1 MSTNENRFMT
11 DERVMIREVAR
22 EFTMKEVLPI
32 ANKLDPV
39 QGEIPA
45 SLREKISE
53 MGYFGI
59 RIPEEY
65 GGSGLGCFEYCLIA
79 EQLARGWM
87 SVASLIARGNGTLMI
102 DLLPQEQR
110 QSILPRVANG
120 DYLAALSLSEPDT
133 GSDLASISCRAE
145 RDGDEWVI
153 TGSKYW
159 CTFADGADYIVLFAR
174 TSPTPDQKRR
184 HLGISAFIIDKERG
198 KLPPG
203 VHGSE
208 IPKIGYFGWKTW
220 ELAFDGFRLPA
231 TAQIGEEGKAF
242 YALAK
247 GLDEARA
254 HTAARSIGLAQ
265 GALEDATAYAQERM
279 QFGHPIAEFQAIR
292 FKLAHMAS
300 EIEAARQLLH
310 FVCDRIDQGE
320 RCDKEASMVKYF
332 ASEMSERTAS
342 DALQILGGAG
352 YTTDHAVE
360 RYWRDARLT
369 KIFEG
374 TSEIQLRIISDNL
387 LGKLAS

>member
-174 TSPTPDQKRR
+174 TSPTPDHKRR

>member
-1 MSTNENRFMT
+1 MSTGEHRFMT
-11 DERVMIREVAR
+11 EERVMIREVAR
-22 EFTMKEVLPI
+22 EFTMNEVLPV
-32 ANKLDPV
+32 ANELDPV
-39 QGEIPA
+39 QGEIPS
-45 SLREKISE
+45 SLRDKLAE

-59 RIPEEY
+59 RLPEEY
-65 GGSGLGCFEYCLIA
+65 GGSGLGCFEYCLIV

-102 DLLPQEQR
+102 DLLSEDQR
-110 QSILPRVANG
+110 KVLLPRIASG
-120 DYLAALSLSEPDT
+120 DYLAAMSLSEPDT

-174 TSPTPDQKRR
+174 TSPSPDENRR
-184 HLGISAFIIDKERG
+184 HLGISTFIIDKERG

-203 VHGSE
+203 VRGSE

-231 TAQIGEEGKAF
+231 SAQIGEEGKAF

-265 GALEDATAYAQERM
+265 GALEDAVAYAQERI

-310 FVCDRIDQGE
+310 YVCDRIDQGE

-332 ASEMSERTAS
+332 ASEMSERVTS
-342 DALQILGGAG
+342 EALQVFGGAG
-352 YTTDHAVE
+352 YTTLHAVE

-387 LGKLAS
+387 LGKLR